1 VRTHRLGSTGLT
13 VSAIGLGLAALGRPG
28 YINLGRDRDLGRDR
42 SIARMEQRCHQLLDA
57 GYAAGVKYVD
67 AARSYGLAETFLAS
81 WLSARRLAPIDV
93 TIGSKW
99 GYVYT
104 GEWRIDA
111 PVHEVKDLSLT
122 TLQRQ
127 IAESRSLLGQH
138 LQLYQ
143 IHSATVESGVLEKA
157 DLLRELSRLRS
168 SGLAIGLTV
177 SGPKQADVIR
187 RALEVRVDGV
197 NPFQVVQATWNL
209 LETSAGAALSE
220 AKSQGWGVIVKEVLA
235 NGRLTEGNADLSSR
249 ADLQVRLD
257 TTELRRRAKALG
269 TTVDVVAMAAALA
282 QPWVDVVLS
291 GAVTTDQLR
300 RNISALEFLSA
311 VGDLPSVAEPP
322 GQYWK
327 NRSVLKWA

>member
-1 VRTHRLGSTGLT
+1 
-13 VSAIGLGLAALGRPG
+13 
-28 YINLGRDRDLGRDR
+28 
-42 SIARMEQRCHQLLDA
+42 MEQRCHQLLDA
-57 GYAAGVKYVD
+57 GYTAGITYVD

-122 TLQRQ
+122 TLQSQ
-127 IAESRSLLGQH
+127 ITESRGLLGQH

-143 IHSATVESGVLEKA
+143 IHSATLESGVLERA
-157 DLLRELSRLRS
+157 DLIRELSRLRS

-177 SGPKQADVIR
+177 SGPKQGDVIR
-187 RALEVRVDGV
+187 RALDVQVDGV

-209 LETSAGAALSE
+209 LETSASAALTE

-235 NGRLTEGNADLSSR
+235 NGRLTEGS
-249 ADLQVRLD
+249 ADLQVRPDSRSSADLEVRRD
-257 TTELRRRAKALG
+257 SSELRRRAKALG

-282 QPWVDVVLS
+282 QPWADVVLS

-300 RNISALEFLSA
+300 RNISALGFLSA
-311 VGDLPSVAEPP
+311 VDGLPSVAEPP
-322 GQYWK
+322 EQYWTG
-327 NRSVLKWA
+327 RSALKWA